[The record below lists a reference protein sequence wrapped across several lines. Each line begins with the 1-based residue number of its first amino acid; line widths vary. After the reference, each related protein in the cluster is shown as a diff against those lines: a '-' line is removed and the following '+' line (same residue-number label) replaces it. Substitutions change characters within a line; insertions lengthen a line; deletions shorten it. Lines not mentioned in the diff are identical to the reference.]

1 MEEKNTRTLEEDLR
15 KAKTTQSTNSTPLSI
30 KFQEFIY
37 GVKSVGMRYGVDITA
52 TTAKAGSM
60 AGTSRELSA
69 VAVPL
74 AVAPG
79 IKVLTIELRGK
90 AKNVD
95 DLRNFLDFLSIQQIS
110 IANISLNRDL
120 FVVTLDMYGI

>member
-1 MEEKNTRTLEEDLR
+1 MR
-15 KAKTTQSTNSTPLSI
+15 KAKTTQSTNSTPLNI

-52 TTAKAGSM
+52 TTAKDGSM
-60 AGTSRELSA
+60 SGTSRELSA

-74 AVAPG
+74 ATAPS
-79 IKVLTIELRGK
+79 IKVITIELRGK

-95 DLRNFLDFLSIQQIS
+95 DLRKFLDFLSIQQIS
-110 IANISLNRDL
+110 IANISLNRDV

>member
-1 MEEKNTRTLEEDLR
+1 MR
-15 KAKTTQSTNSTPLSI
+15 KAKTTQSTNSAPLNI

-52 TTAKAGSM
+52 TIAKDGSISS
-60 AGTSRELSA
+60 TSRELSA

-79 IKVLTIELRGK
+79 VKVITVELRGK

-95 DLRNFLDFLSIQQIS
+95 DMRKFLDFLSTQQIS
-110 IANISLNRDL
+110 IANISMNRDV
-120 FVVTLDMYGI
+120 FVVTIDMYGI